1 MANELD
7 KTIEELEA
15 EVIAELEEGAHDAP
29 KKGATAAE
37 PMKKK
42 PSDGATGEEDI
53 GGSTPSKVTP
63 PTGKSASKSSKEVSG
78 DAQQKGEGK
87 PDKMQKY
94 KGKDDGT
101 AGSGDTKPLA
111 MGYTDDE
118 IRELCHSKAH
128 DCATFVEHPEFGKGK
143 PVLKSTQFQMKMEM

>member
-53 GGSTPSKVTP
+53 GGSTPSKVSP
-63 PTGKSASKSSKEVSG
+63 PTGKDASKSSKEVSG

-101 AGSGDTKPLA
+101 AKW
-111 MGYTDDE
+111 
-118 IRELCHSKAH
+118 
-128 DCATFVEHPEFGKGK
+128 
-143 PVLKSTQFQMKMEM
+143 

>member
-42 PSDGATGEEDI
+42 PADGATGEEDI

-63 PTGKSASKSSKEVSG
+63 PTGKSASLPITGLIAVNLLGEPLPPKYTKAVLADASIFSSLSLV
-78 DAQQKGEGK
+78 
-87 PDKMQKY
+87 
-94 KGKDDGT
+94 
-101 AGSGDTKPLA
+101 PL
-111 MGYTDDE
+111 
-118 IRELCHSKAH
+118 S
-128 DCATFVEHPEFGKGK
+128 P
-143 PVLKSTQFQMKMEM
+143 